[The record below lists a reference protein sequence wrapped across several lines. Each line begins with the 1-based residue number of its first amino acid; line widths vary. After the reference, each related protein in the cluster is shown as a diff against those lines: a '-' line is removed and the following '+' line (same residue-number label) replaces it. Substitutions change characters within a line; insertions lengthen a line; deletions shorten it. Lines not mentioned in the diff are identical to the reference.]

1 MCLLTELMVFFF
13 PRTIESLY
21 KELVEEGLL
30 IQALKVNLSDYIG
43 NVHQQRCV
51 CVSHTYVTPWGLR
64 TQRREVRFICVL
76 SQIWPLVA
84 YSKCLLG

>member
-1 MCLLTELMVFFF
+1 MQLSAHAAITRKAADPARAHRRTVCSA

-43 NVHQQRCV
+43 K
-51 CVSHTYVTPWGLR
+51 
-64 TQRREVRFICVL
+64 VR
-76 SQIWPLVA
+76 QE
-84 YSKCLLG
+84 

>member
-1 MCLLTELMVFFF
+1 MINVSTADLMCLLTEYMVCFI

-43 NVHQQRCV
+43 KVHK
-51 CVSHTYVTPWGLR
+51 
-64 TQRREVRFICVL
+64 E
-76 SQIWPLVA
+76 
-84 YSKCLLG
+84 